1 MYKLY
6 CLCGKCYIIR
16 EYFMTVTGFIL
27 SGVFSH
33 IPDSVAKQ
41 AMLCDFAEKTLND
54 NKIYDVKIVESGSL
68 SDAIKNTNNNEDSR
82 YVILSLD
89 AAIDISEDLSSD
101 FCVSEN
107 IRYITKTG
115 EFLGAVLTRA
125 ADIEDVMSIN
135 KTKTLLKSEKITA
148 QNFAD
153 ISGRRKTAV
162 ASALAQ
168 DGVFIENI
176 QTACIS
182 PLAEIGQGSFI
193 GGQVFIDGRCRI
205 GRNCTV
211 SGVSRIS
218 RCDIGDNTAVLSA
231 VMLDSKVGGSVS
243 IGPFAYIRPNCTIS
257 NGVKVGD
264 FVELKNSSIGSGTKI
279 SHLTYVGDSDVGYGV
294 NFGCGTVTVNYDG
307 IKKHRT
313 VIGNN
318 VFIGCNANLV
328 APVSVGDNAF
338 IAAGSTITDEIPPE
352 SFAVARQRQITKEGY
367 VRQKMPDMLKD

>member
-1 MYKLY
+1 
-6 CLCGKCYIIR
+6 
-16 EYFMTVTGFIL
+16 MTVTGFIL

-294 NFGCGTVTVNYDG
+294 NFGCGTITVNYDG